1 MKCLKLSGPNGIK
14 VARCLIGSVLT
25 DGRILIGV
33 TNRYFAVQYTKKGNR
48 NETVNL
54 VPEIILPL
62 DTLVFDPFA
71 AMREGVWAK
80 GFAPTVAG
88 GHDVRGFIESFES
101 NEWGVAICKGSTQLR
116 MVNENI
122 TLDIEAACRLD
133 GVEVVEV

>member
-54 VPEIILPL
+54 VPEIILPI

-71 AMREGVWAK
+71 AMREGVKCK
-80 GFAPTVAG
+80 GFAPVMAG
-88 GHDVRGFIESFES
+88 GDSVHGFIESFDD
-101 NEWGVAICKGSTQLR
+101 NEFGVAHCKGSTQMR
-116 MVNENI
+116 MANKYI

-133 GVEVVEV
+133 GVEVVDL

>member
-1 MKCLKLSGPNGIK
+1 MRALKLSGPNGIK
-14 VARCLIGSVLT
+14 VARCLIGSLT
-25 DGRILIGV
+25 DDGLNLIGV
-33 TNRYFAVQYTKKGNR
+33 DPSSENPLIVTWPDAHGCNGHCEEF
-48 NETVNL
+48 
-54 VPEIILPL
+54 LPL